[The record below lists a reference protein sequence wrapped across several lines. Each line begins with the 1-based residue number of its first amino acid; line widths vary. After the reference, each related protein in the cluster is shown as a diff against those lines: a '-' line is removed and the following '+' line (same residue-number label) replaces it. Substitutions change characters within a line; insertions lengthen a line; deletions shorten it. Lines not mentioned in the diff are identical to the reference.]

1 MRTSKKVF
9 HEYFHYACSLK
20 AHGKATK
27 SGKKEKNFFDIFNEI
42 TIFKVMLR
50 LKIYFACWF
59 RKRKNI
65 LRTPK
70 KVFHEYFHY
79 ACYLKANGEATKS
92 GKMEKKIF

>member
-1 MRTSKKVF
+1 MRQ
-9 HEYFHYACSLK
+9 HYNS
-20 AHGKATK
+20 
-27 SGKKEKNFFDIFNEI
+27 
-42 TIFKVMLR
+42 

-59 RKRKNI
+59 LKRKYI

-92 GKMEKKIF
+92 GKMEKQTFHNFNGFTIFKVMYLEDIFCLLVSQEKIYVEDPKKGIS